1 MMPDEQAYLMW
12 QYCKDLNDIQKAI
25 DGKDENWEGLESLH
39 QIISITF
46 DTNHNCYVVI
56 WIAYREA
63 EEGDI
68 DGHT

>member
-12 QYCKDLNDIQKAI
+12 QYCKDLNDIEEAI
-25 DGKDENWEGLESLH
+25 KNKDENWEGLESLR

-56 WIAYREA
+56 WIAYRGAGEH
-63 EEGDI
+63 
-68 DGHT
+68 DG

>member
-1 MMPDEQAYLMW
+1 MIPDMQTYLMW
-12 QYCKDLNDIQKAI
+12 QYCKDLNDIEEAI
-25 DGKDENWEGLESLH
+25 KNKDENWEGLESLH

-63 EEGDI
+63 GDT